1 MSSPQV
7 VSQLIIMLELC
18 VVSAGARCFFV
29 GYKSGSSLLHDT
41 KNDDIHTQKTATN
54 ATKNDIDCRL
64 PEALYA
70 CISELR
76 EAVLPP
82 PLKA

>member
-1 MSSPQV
+1 MYFVAQV
-7 VSQLIIMLELC
+7 VSQFMIIAELC
-18 VVSAGARCFFV
+18 VESAGATRFFV
-29 GYKSGSSLLHDT
+29 EIVSGSSLSHDT
-41 KNDDIHTQKTATN
+41 NNDDTPTQKTATN

-76 EAVLPP
+76 DAVLPP
-82 PLKA
+82 P